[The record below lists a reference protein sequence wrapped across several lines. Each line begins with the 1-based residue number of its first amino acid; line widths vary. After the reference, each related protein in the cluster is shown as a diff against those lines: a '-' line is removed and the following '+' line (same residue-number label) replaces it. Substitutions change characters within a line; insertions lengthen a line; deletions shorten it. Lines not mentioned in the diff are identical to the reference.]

1 MMKDIASRAQAV
13 KVALSAQAADK
24 ALRFFVAS
32 RQNEEVR
39 GVPYG

>member
-1 MMKDIASRAQAV
+1 MVKDIASRAQAV
-13 KVALSAQAADK
+13 KVGLRSQATDK
-24 ALRFFVAS
+24 AWRFFVAG